1 MQKTKKISIIIITH
15 DLGVVANIAKHVAV
29 MYGGMVVESGTVMD
43 IFYRSKHPYT
53 WGLLDSV
60 SRENKKKGKALVS
73 IEGTPPDLV
82 KPPKGCPFAG
92 RCRYA
97 TEQCRNEKP
106 ELKEFPG
113 GHQVACHRAE
123 ELHSAGGML

>member
-1 MQKTKKISIIIITH
+1 MSHMQRWVAEACSVGYMCCRKMAKKANFSPRFRAFRHSDALLAPLSILSPT
-15 DLGVVANIAKHVAV
+15 AN
-29 MYGGMVVESGTVMD
+29 GMAAP
-43 IFYRSKHPYT
+43 I
-53 WGLLDSV
+53 
-60 SRENKKKGKALVS
+60 ENKKKGKALVS